1 MSPLKALIYAMLPDQ
16 RADELTERID
26 AEIVEPMRIEILGLR
41 AKVEEQKQE
50 LAVIT
55 AAVMK
60 GR

>member
-1 MSPLKALIYAMLPDQ
+1 MSPLKALIYAVLPDK

-41 AKVEEQKQE
+41 AQVEEKTQE
-50 LAVIT
+50 LAVVT

-60 GR
+60 R

>member
-1 MSPLKALIYAMLPDQ
+1 LKALIYAILPDQ

-26 AEIVEPMRIEILGLR
+26 AEIVEPLMAEILGLR

-50 LAVIT
+50 QAVIT

-60 GR
+60 R

>member
-1 MSPLKALIYAMLPDQ
+1 MSPLKALIYAVLPDQ

-26 AEIVEPMRIEILGLR
+26 AEIVEPLMAEIVGLR

-50 LAVIT
+50 MAAVT

-60 GR
+60 R